1 MIRVVLSELA
11 GNNVN
16 LTLRIDAQQWLG
28 RFEAFDRAFSRCQA
42 LFSVVR
48 PVAQRP
54 IAKVGL
60 ISSYGLFWKLDET
73 EWQKSGAGSYI
84 EIVRQ
89 DQRAF
94 CCTHLAHR
102 HRKRDYRLTT
112 VRAPFGGR
120 GRTTADRS
128 RSN

>member
-1 MIRVVLSELA
+1 VLSELA
-11 GNNVN
+11 ENNVN

-28 RFEAFDRAFSRCQA
+28 RFEAFDRPFRDAK

-89 DQRAF
+89 DHRAF

-102 HRKRDYRLTT
+102 HRKRDYSLTT
-112 VRAPFGGR
+112 VRAAFGGR
-120 GRTTADRS
+120 GRMTADRS